1 MPTQMQFR
9 WNEPKRT
16 VFAVVDLQE
25 NGKLLYGAAICHH
38 EGHSP
43 SRVDLSDHW
52 NTAKDRLKTIPVM
65 LEVDN
70 HLKDKENTKV
80 LRTFVRQAIIRHG
93 VAQHLV
99 RVDWKL
105 PNKQRRTD
113 HLKKQVVESF
123 QEVVD
128 SFNSNMPQAEQI
140 RVHHSGTFVAP
151 VIRVYSPK
159 MDIEQIYSL
168 LKLTSEEYL

>member
-1 MPTQMQFR
+1 MGKILLFR
-9 WNEPKRT
+9 RGVSFP
-16 VFAVVDLQE
+16 L
-25 NGKLLYGAAICHH
+25 
-38 EGHSP
+38 
-43 SRVDLSDHW
+43 
-52 NTAKDRLKTIPVM
+52 AKV
-65 LEVDN
+65 
-70 HLKDKENTKV
+70 
-80 LRTFVRQAIIRHG
+80 
-93 VAQHLV
+93 
-99 RVDWKL
+99 
-105 PNKQRRTD
+105 PNKQKRTD
-113 HLKKQVVESF
+113 HLKKQVVASF